1 MRKQVRTKIFPGRC
15 RTLLCSECSS
25 RGATIGCCHKD
36 CPSNFHFS
44 CGVKAKADFKE
55 DKTVYCIKHAQKYA
69 TKPNARSF
77 HVDRTIWVDMDPDE
91 TVGRK
96 RGKFVD
102 FRELRFSL
110 GSVTFDRL
118 GSLVPASDT
127 KSVSGRH

>member
-1 MRKQVRTKIFPGRC
+1 M
-15 RTLLCSECSS
+15 
-25 RGATIGCCHKD
+25 
-36 CPSNFHFS
+36 
-44 CGVKAKADFKE
+44 KAKADFKE

-69 TKPNARSF
+69 TKANARSF

-127 KSVSGRH
+127 KSVSGRQ